1 MGTLPDISPRIRKNH
16 PALAHRIRLEKAKA
30 DMLEM
35 QNSARRAQL
44 IAADEVSA
52 QLTAVSKAVSRVL
65 TGSKLSPVERV
76 DIERDL
82 AQLTV
87 PRPGSVAPPD
97 RKAKRKRRMA

>member
-1 MGTLPDISPRIRKNH
+1 MGAAADISPRLKKSQ
-16 PALAHRIRLEKAKA
+16 PASVHRVRLEKLRA
-30 DMLEM
+30 DGLEYA
-35 QNSARRAQL
+35 NAERRAGL
-44 IAADEVSA
+44 IAAGEVCG
-52 QLTAVSKAVSRVL
+52 QLAAVSKAVSRVL

-97 RKAKRKRRMA
+97 RKAERKRRMA

>member
-65 TGSKLSPVERV
+65 TGSKLS
-76 DIERDL
+76 
-82 AQLTV
+82 QLTV